1 MGGIYI
7 RQYREKKNY
16 VPSVKFGRDIVMY
29 GRDTYE
35 KEVKKKMKGNIKQI
49 SRSNAGEFK
58 VVFMTTDVEAEQL
71 RLDEIEVS
79 QRKYRQE
86 KLTYP
91 EGTE

>member
-1 MGGIYI
+1 
-7 RQYREKKNY
+7 
-16 VPSVKFGRDIVMY
+16 
-29 GRDTYE
+29 
-35 KEVKKKMKGNIKQI
+35 MKGNIKQI

-79 QRKYRQE
+79 QRKYRQG